1 MNATL
6 LYHRDRLGQ
15 PRAVLLRCND
25 APAIGDKAG
34 SGKRSASALMKTL
47 WSLMDQ
53 VRREHLAR
61 VGAALFPPFRP
72 GQVLF
77 ENDRQG
83 MDVRDVKLAQRHHH
97 DIEPQRVYVGRDGS
111 LSGTAR

>member
-1 MNATL
+1 MLHCYTIGT
-6 LYHRDRLGQ
+6 DWDS
-15 PRAVLLRCND
+15 RAPFCCD
-25 APAIGDKAG
+25 AMIRPLSGDKAG
-34 SGKRSASALMKTL
+34 SGKRSAGALMKAL

-53 VRREHLAR
+53 IRREHLAR

-97 DIEPQRVYVGRDGS
+97 DIEPQRVDVGRDGS